1 MDKPSGSILNSI
13 KKLLGLEAD
22 YKVFDTD
29 IMMHINTVF
38 SVLYSIGASPKDGF
52 MISSEE
58 QTWDMF
64 LKKTM
69 HAEMVK
75 SYMYLRVKLLF
86 DPPATSF
93 VIDSMQKQIAEFE
106 WRLNTMELEFN
117 PDAYKY
123 LGLDPTFWILQ
134 DGELPEG
141 SEDGDLAIDME
152 TGDVWKDV

>member
-1 MDKPSGSILNSI
+1 MDKPNDSILNSI

-38 SVLYSIGASPKDGF
+38 SVLYNIGASPKDGF

-58 QTWDMF
+58 QTWSMF
-64 LKKTM
+64 LKNTM

-75 SYMYLRVKLLF
+75 SYMYLRVKMLF

-106 WRLNTMELEFN
+106 WRLNTMELQFN

-123 LGLDPTFWILQ
+123 LGLDPAFWILQ